1 MRSAIAGILV
11 LAAGCAPA
19 SPDEEPTSRRLVMS
33 EPAPTPAPQPHPEPS
48 VSAGE
53 GISLDYR
60 DLERYSGRY
69 VTLEGVFSH
78 IRGQHG
84 VLKLDS
90 GLLVYIPHF
99 DLFRRGDDWFKYVG
113 HRCAAGGILHTYRKP
128 EIEGYRGPS
137 LQIDYFDGPLR

>member
-1 MRSAIAGILV
+1 MRTAIAGILI
-11 LAAGCAPA
+11 LAAGCTPA
-19 SPDEEPTSRRLVMS
+19 RPDRESSPRRLVMS
-33 EPAPTPAPQPHPEPS
+33 EPAPIPSPKAHPDPA
-48 VSAGE
+48 VSAGQ
-53 GISLDYR
+53 GAPQDYR

-69 VTLEGVFSH
+69 VTLEGVFGH

-113 HRCAAGGILHTYRKP
+113 YRCVAGGILHTYRRP

-137 LQIDYFDGPLR
+137 LEIDYFDGPLR